1 MEQITAKS
9 VWLKYEKDM
18 QYKSKLKLNSK
29 VKQQENF
36 FIGKQWE
43 GVNAPDLE
51 KPVLN
56 IVKRVTNYLIS
67 VLVVDDVGIAF
78 RNYKKGSN
86 TLGNVIIEE
95 ILPSEVERVNEN
107 VKFKSKL
114 RQCLR
119 NAAVDGDTALYVRFD
134 TEKGIHNGLQTAG
147 EIDVEIIDNTNI
159 HFGDVLT
166 ADVQSQPYIIM
177 SKLKLTEELKKQY
190 PHLADDIRS
199 DGDREDNVEHESEDD
214 VTTVLI
220 YLYKAN
226 GTVWFCQCTETV
238 MLTEPMNTEL
248 TLYPVSYMNWEKVK
262 NQYHGIGVVEE
273 VIPNQIAVN
282 KLWAMALLYQKN
294 FAFPKI
300 LIDKTKL
307 DKWDNRIG
315 AVIGTIGNPNDAF
328 MSSFKPHDMSSQV
341 MALVEQT
348 VAFTKEFMGANDAVL
363 GNVNPT
369 NTSALIAVQKASA
382 APLELQRLSFYQFI
396 EDYIRIVVDMIR
408 TKYGVKKVYTEEGE
422 MYVDFVALDFDK
434 EINVDIGTAAYFSET
449 AQIQTMDNLFKAGII
464 TDAVLYIKSLP
475 DKALPNKNEILQ
487 CLEEQQ
493 AQQEAMMQL
502 QMQQVYGDPP
512 QEVVTNEMQMQ

>member
-1 MEQITAKS
+1 MDSISHKA
-9 VWLKYEKDM
+9 VWRKYDKDM
-18 QYKSKLKLNSK
+18 QYKSKLNLNQK

-67 VLVVDDVGIAF
+67 ILVVDDVGIAF

-86 TLGNVIIEE
+86 TLGDVIIED

-107 VKFKSKL
+107 VKFKAKL

-119 NAAVDGDTALYVRFD
+119 NAAIDGDTALYVRFD
-134 TEKGIHNGLQTAG
+134 TEKGVKSDTQTAG
-147 EIDVEIIDNTNI
+147 EIDAEIIDNTNI
-159 HFGDVLT
+159 HFGDVMT
-166 ADVQSQPYIIM
+166 ADVQSQPYIIL

-190 PHLADDIRS
+190 PHLADEIKA

-220 YLYKAN
+220 YLFKHN

-238 MLTEPMNTEL
+238 MLTEPMDTEL
-248 TLYPVSYMNWEKVK
+248 TLYPVSFMNWERVK

-282 KLWAMALLYQKN
+282 KLWAMALLFQKN
-294 FAFPKI
+294 NAFPKVF
-300 LIDKTKL
+300 IDKSKVAS
-307 DKWDNRIG
+307 WDNRVG
-315 AVIGTIGNPNDAF
+315 AVIGVVGNPNDAYA
-328 MSSFKPHDMSSQV
+328 SSFKAHDMSSQV
-341 MALVEQT
+341 MDLVEQT
-348 VAFTKEFMGANDAVL
+348 IAHTKEFMGANDAVL
-363 GNVNPT
+363 GNINPQ
-369 NTSALIAVQKASA
+369 NTSALIQVQKASA

-396 EDYIRIVVDMIR
+396 EDYIRIVIDMMR
-408 TKYGVKKVYTEEGE
+408 VKYGVRKVHTEGGE
-422 MYVDFVALDFDK
+422 MYVDFAALDFDK

-449 AQIQTMDNLFKAGII
+449 AQIQTMDNLFQAGII
-464 TDAVLYIKSLP
+464 TDAILYVESLP

-487 CLEEQQ
+487 HLEEQK
-493 AQQEAMMQL
+493 AMQEAMIQQ
-502 QMQQVYGDPP
+502 QMQAQMQTGVAP
-512 QEVVTNEMQMQ
+512 NEMQMQ